1 MKKLLLLAVICLSCG
16 MVYAQPN
23 PDSLAYQ
30 NQRKKINDMLTAR
43 SAKFGQY
50 SASLSQHSGIFGMQ
64 TKKDIRRSNDMLMD
78 IVKTDNDILQQTKVL
93 LTLKNNQ
100 LDYRTFQQQ
109 TIQTKVKET
118 EDNSLAYMSTINK
131 LRDLNDKLKAEAQNA
146 EKSEARLK
154 FWLIISLILFI
165 VTSIL
170 WITGKKRA
178 IKA

>member
-1 MKKLLLLAVICLSCG
+1 MKKLLLLAAICLACG

-23 PDSLAYQ
+23 ADSLAYQ
-30 NQRKKINDMLTAR
+30 NQRKKINDMLAAR
-43 SAKFGQY
+43 AAKFGQY
-50 SASLSQHSGIFGMQ
+50 DASLSHHSGIFGMQ
-64 TKKDIRRSNDMLMD
+64 TKKDIRRSNDILMD
-78 IVKTDNDILQQTKVL
+78 IVHTDNDILQQTKVL

-100 LDYRTFQQQ
+100 LDYRNFQQQ

-131 LRDLNDKLKAEAQNA
+131 LRDQNQKMKMAVQNA
-146 EKSEARLK
+146 DKTEAKLK

-170 WITGKKRA
+170 WIKAKKRA
-178 IKA
+178 I